1 MLKQEAAGMPIS
13 YSINVSAALI
23 TTRCVG
29 HVTVAE
35 VLEHFKELPRVW
47 PAVDRLDVFLDLR
60 ELTSL
65 PTLAELQEVA
75 AEIEG
80 QIGPHR
86 FGRCAVVTDGSRDL
100 LHESMQMF
108 EILVNPLFE
117 EIRVFRSAL
126 EAVVWLQPK
135 PNAARTLTPQ

>member
-1 MLKQEAAGMPIS
+1 MPIT
-13 YSINVSAALI
+13 YSIDIPSALI

-29 HVTVAE
+29 RVTVSE
-35 VLEHFKELPRVW
+35 VVEHFRELPRVW
-47 PAVDRLDVFLDLR
+47 PPVDRLDVFLDLR

-65 PTLAELQEVA
+65 PTVAELHDVA
-75 AEIEG
+75 AEIEA

-86 FGRCAVVTDGSRDL
+86 FGRCAIVTDRTL

-108 EILVNPLFE
+108 EVLVNRLFE

-135 PNAARTLTPQ
+135 ADPTRTLTSQ

>member
-1 MLKQEAAGMPIS
+1 MPIT
-13 YSINVSAALI
+13 YSIDIPSALI

-29 HVTVAE
+29 HVTVSE
-35 VLEHFKELPRVW
+35 VVEHFRELPRVW
-47 PAVDRLDVFLDLR
+47 PPVDRLDVFLDLR

-65 PTLAELQEVA
+65 PTVLELHDVA
-75 AEIEG
+75 AEIEV

-86 FGRCAVVTDGSRDL
+86 FGRCAVVTDRTL

-108 EILVNPLFE
+108 EVLVNRLFE

-135 PNAARTLTPQ
+135 PDPTRTLISQ

>member
-1 MLKQEAAGMPIS
+1 MLKSEAAGMPIS
-13 YSINVSAALI
+13 YSIDVTAALI

-47 PAVDRLDVFLDLR
+47 PPVDRLDVLLDLR

-65 PTLAELQEVA
+65 PTLAELQGVA
-75 AEIEG
+75 AEIEV

-86 FGRCAVVTDGSRDL
+86 FGRCAVVANVNL
-100 LHESMQMF
+100 LHESMRMF
-108 EILVNPLFE
+108 EVLVNPLFE
-117 EIRVFRSAL
+117 QIRVFRSAL
-126 EAVVWLQPK
+126 EAVVWLQPR
-135 PNAARTLTPQ
+135 PGATRTLTWQ